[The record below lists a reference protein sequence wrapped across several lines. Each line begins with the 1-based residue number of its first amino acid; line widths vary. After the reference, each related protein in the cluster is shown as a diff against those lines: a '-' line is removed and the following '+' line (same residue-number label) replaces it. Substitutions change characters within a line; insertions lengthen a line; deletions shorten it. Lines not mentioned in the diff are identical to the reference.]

1 MWMKSRLFLMV
12 AIAVGLGSF
21 TGCSQDDGRTVDG
34 ELDNPIAFSVNVG
47 EVAEP
52 QVGMRGAIQKGTAG
66 GTISATLT
74 AMRGASA
81 GSTHNG
87 GYTFQGDETMY
98 VSLKGTGTPRSTTPQ
113 VEKYT
118 VGASSPHSL
127 TYAGT
132 GTAPCWLTSSETI
145 TLHAWADGT
154 TSTTATDPNG
164 QTFAIE
170 TTQSGTHVKELL
182 YAAPKNYGYS
192 TYSSGLNIPLYH
204 QTARLVVNVL
214 SDDNTI
220 TVTGVQ
226 IGSSTNKVPTSGIFT
241 APTTGNTTGTWSS
254 QGSAGVI
261 TAKAETTASV
271 TDCIATYSAVVI
283 PYNGTQATPAYYKQ
297 DDELV
302 TITTSESGD
311 TKTYVYTLGSGVN
324 IEAGKH
330 YTLNLTLNSGD
341 FTVAAGTKVK
351 FSQGN
356 LQATW
361 NGSTW
366 TWAFAKNQWD
376 FIGDAAKTTIAEGNG
391 NLCVDGD
398 GTVNTNN
405 VTVDLFGWV
414 GNSNTTWSGTNG
426 SGSTGEAAMHGISN
440 SMTLDDAS
448 YGNVSGN
455 NGETLKSDWGN
466 VTITNGGGYTWRS
479 LTSAEWTYLF
489 DTRTTGGTV
498 FGTQQARYAH
508 ATINTNGTSVNGMI
522 LFPDGVNIAS
532 SEVTTAGTVNGNSEF
547 ATKCTTAQWGKLAAK
562 GCVFLPAAGYRLG
575 TTVGY
580 AGSNGYYW
588 SSTANPSEAGRACS
602 VCFAS
607 GNLDPVP
614 NNFILRRTGASV
626 RLVRVVQ

>member
-1 MWMKSRLFLMV
+1 MGMKNRLLLMV
-12 AIAVGLGSF
+12 ATAVGLGNLM
-21 TGCSQDDGRTVDG
+21 GCSRDDGRAVSDD
-34 ELDNPIAFSVNVG
+34 ELNKPIAFSVNVG

-66 GTISATLT
+66 GTISAALT

-87 GYTFQGDETMY
+87 GYTFVGGEVMY
-98 VSLKGTGTPRSTTPQ
+98 VSLKGTGTPRPTTPQ
-113 VEKYT
+113 VAKYT
-118 VGASSPHSL
+118 VGASTPHSL

-132 GTAPCWLTSSETI
+132 GTAPYWLTSSETI

-302 TITTSESGD
+302 TITTSGGD
-311 TKTYVYTLGSGVN
+311 TYVYTLGSGVN

-330 YTLNLTLNSGD
+330 YTLNLTLQAGGGTFNSGD
-341 FTVAAGTKVK
+341 FTVAAGTTVK

-356 LQATW
+356 LRATWATW
-361 NGSTW
+361 NGSKW
-366 TWAFAKNQWD
+366 TWAFADNQWD
-376 FIGDAAKTTIAEGNG
+376 YIGNAAGNTSVNG
-391 NLCVDGD
+391 N

-414 GNSNTTWSGTNG
+414 GKSNTTWSGTNG
-426 SGSTGEAAMHGISN
+426 SGSTGEAAMHGITN
-440 SMTLDDAS
+440 STTVNNAS
-448 YGNVSGN
+448 HYGSKTGN
-455 NGETLKSDWGN
+455 QGETLKSDWGK

-489 DTRTTGGTV
+489 NTRTTGGTV
-498 FGTQQARYAH
+498 FGTKPARYAH
-508 ATINTNGTSVNGMI
+508 ATINTDGTSVNGMI

-532 SEVTTAGTVNGNSEF
+532 SEVTTAGTVNRNSEF

-562 GCVFLPAAGYRLG
+562 GCVFLPAADYRNG
-575 TTVGY
+575 TTVSN
-580 AGSNGYYW
+580 AGSLGRYW
-588 SSTANPSEAGRACS
+588 SSTAHPSSAYDAYSVAFGSGYLGPASSSNRGRG
-602 VCFAS
+602 F
-607 GNLDPVP
+607 
-614 NNFILRRTGASV
+614 SV
-626 RLVRVVQ
+626 RLVRVP

>member
-1 MWMKSRLFLMV
+1 MGMKKSLFLMM
-12 AIAVGLGSF
+12 ATAVGLGSLM
-21 TGCSQDDGRTVDG
+21 GCSRDDGRAVSDD
-34 ELDNPIAFSVNVG
+34 ELNKPIAFSVNVG

-87 GYTFQGDETMY
+87 GYTFVGGEVMY
-98 VSLKGTGTPRSTTPQ
+98 VSLKGTGTPRPTTPQ
-113 VEKYT
+113 VAKYT
-118 VGASSPHSL
+118 VGASTPHSL

-132 GTAPCWLTSSETI
+132 GTAPYWLTSSETI

-164 QTFAIE
+164 QTFAIQ

-182 YAAPKNYGYS
+182 YAAPKDYDYS

-241 APTTGNTTGTWSS
+241 SPAAGNTTGTWSS

-330 YTLNLTLNSGD
+330 YTLNLTLQAGGGTFNSGD
-341 FTVAAGTKVK
+341 FTVAAGTTVK

-356 LQATW
+356 LRATW
-361 NGSTW
+361 NGSKW
-366 TWAFAKNQWD
+366 TWAFADNQWD
-376 FIGDAAKTTIAEGNG
+376 YIGDATKTPTGNG
-391 NLCVDGD
+391 NTQV
-398 GTVNTNN
+398 TNTSPNFISGAG
-405 VTVDLFGWV
+405 TVDLFGWV
-414 GNSNTTWSGTNG
+414 GASNTSWTGTVAQWG
-426 SGSTGEAAMHGISN
+426 ITSSTQTN
-440 SMTLDDAS
+440 
-448 YGNVSGN
+448 NVSGYGSKTGN
-455 NGETLKSDWGN
+455 QGETLKSDWGK

-489 DTRTTGGTV
+489 NTRTTGGTV
-498 FGTQQARYAH
+498 FGTKPARYAH
-508 ATINTNGTSVNGMI
+508 ATINTDGTSVNGMI

-532 SEVTTAGTVNGNSEF
+532 SEVTTAGTVNGNSAF

-562 GCVFLPAAGYRLG
+562 GCVFLPAAGYRYG
-575 TTVGY
+575 TTVGD
-580 AGSNGYYW
+580 AGSYGGFW
-588 SSTANPSEAGRACS
+588 SSTARPSNAGGAYRVYFGSGSLNPAYNGSRSYG
-602 VCFAS
+602 F
-607 GNLDPVP
+607 
-614 NNFILRRTGASV
+614 SV
-626 RLVRVVQ
+626 RLVRVP